1 MFCWLPQAILRMLK
15 KLSDYIVA
23 KEEERRVKAEISRF
37 GLWLRNCLVFFFFV
51 FYVIFGSDEASFDAP
66 VIIGALIVYVL
77 VCWVLW
83 IFVRENHKG

>member
-1 MFCWLPQAILRMLK
+1 MLK

-23 KEEERRVKAEISRF
+23 KEEERRVKAGISHF
-37 GLWLRNCLVFFFFV
+37 GLWLRNCLVFFFAEL
-51 FYVIFGSDEASFDAP
+51 YVIFGSDEAGFDAP
-66 VIIGALIVYVL
+66 LIIGALIVYVL